1 MEKTKE
7 NLDLVTQISNL
18 KRELEIKELRI
29 KQLED
34 QLEDVID
41 FWNEHHKL

>member
-7 NLDLVTQISNL
+7 NPDLITQISNL

>member
-7 NLDLVTQISNL
+7 NLDLITQISNL
-18 KRELEIKELRI
+18 KQELEIKELRI

>member
-7 NLDLVTQISNL
+7 NLDLITEISNL

>member
-7 NLDLVTQISNL
+7 NLDLITQISNL

>member
-7 NLDLVTQISNL
+7 NLDLITQISDL
-18 KRELEIKELRI
+18 KRQLEIKELRI